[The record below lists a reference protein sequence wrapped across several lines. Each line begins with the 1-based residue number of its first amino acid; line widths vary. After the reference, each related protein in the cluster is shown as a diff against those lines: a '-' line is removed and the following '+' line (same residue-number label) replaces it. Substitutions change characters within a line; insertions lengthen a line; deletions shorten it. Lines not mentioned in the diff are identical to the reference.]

1 MVTLKEIFKNAYG
14 SGKIILGKIILSE
27 GAWGYGPAQNDTA
40 LDLFDKIF
48 QPKEITARLE
58 NELLGAGSYQ
68 TDEAW
73 GKACLAAL
81 ALQAFTA
88 SEGFGK
94 HLFKKE
100 YAVAGLENA
109 KACLADKQWL
119 ASWSDPG
126 AIETSLRN
134 MAAKFEEAAR

>member
-14 SGKIILGKIILSE
+14 SGKTILSE
-27 GAWGYGPAQNDTA
+27 GAWGYKPDQNDTA
-40 LDLFDKIF
+40 LDLFDKVF
-48 QPKEITARLE
+48 QPREITARLE
-58 NELLGAGSYQ
+58 KELLGTGSRP

-73 GKACLAAL
+73 GKTCLAAL

-88 SEGFGK
+88 SDGFGK

-100 YAVAGLENA
+100 YALAGLENA
-109 KACLADKQWL
+109 EACLADKQWL

-126 AIETSLRN
+126 AIETSLGN
-134 MAAKFEEAAR
+134 MAAEFKEAAR

>member
-14 SGKIILGKIILSE
+14 SGKTILSE
-27 GAWGYGPAQNDTA
+27 GAWGYGPAQNDKA
-40 LDLFDKIF
+40 LDLFDKVF
-48 QPKEITARLE
+48 RPKEIASRIE
-58 NELLGAGSYQ
+58 NELLGTGNCP

-88 SEGFGK
+88 SAGFGK

-109 KACLADKQWL
+109 EACRTNNGSPA
-119 ASWSDPG
+119 G
-126 AIETSLRN
+126 AIPGR
-134 MAAKFEEAAR
+134 